1 MERQTHKN
9 GLDWVTMIP
18 EAVLLVAGVCAVVN
32 GVGGGGTAAPV
43 NTSAPTISA
52 VTTQAPA
59 LATRDRAAPRVSP
72 GSAALLLAQ
81 PAAPGHCTASPH
93 NATPSQSSDETITVH
108 TTRGADVNLV
118 VHYPTT
124 TRAFTIVADSAG
136 EAVITFSISPSIPGS
151 PVQVDVSTNSGQVCE
166 TQFTPQ

>member
-1 MERQTHKN
+1 MERQAHKN

-59 LATRDRAAPRVSP
+59 LATQDRAAHRVSP

-81 PAAPGHCTASPH
+81 PAAPGHS
-93 NATPSQSSDETITVH
+93 
-108 TTRGADVNLV
+108 
-118 VHYPTT
+118 
-124 TRAFTIVADSAG
+124 VAAQCH
-136 EAVITFSISPSIPGS
+136 AQPK
-151 PVQVDVSTNSGQVCE
+151 
-166 TQFTPQ
+166 